1 VAKGEAIDVGL
12 GTIEAALLASL
23 RIGSAEIGGTDMMYI
38 ILEPAY
44 GGVPLV
50 FPIPD
55 RATAD
60 DIRDQL
66 AALTGRMWPQG
77 G

>member
-1 VAKGEAIDVGL
+1 MPKGELIDVGL
-12 GTIEAALLASL
+12 GTTESALLASL
-23 RIGSAEIGGTDMMYI
+23 RIGSAEIGGADMVYV
-38 ILEPAY
+38 ILEPA
-44 GGVPLV
+44 GGGLPLV

-66 AALTGRMWPQG
+66 VALTDRMWPQG